1 MTHTGM
7 SQHNVTNIKITKT
20 SQLSGGT
27 HTREIIIEDSDGH
40 ELEIN
45 VFAED
50 GAEDIEATVE

>member
-20 SQLSGGT
+20 SQLSGGSY
-27 HTREIIIEDSDGH
+27 TREVIIETEDGH
-40 ELEIN
+40 EIEID
-45 VFAED
+45 VYAED

>member
-1 MTHTGM
+1 MTHM
-7 SQHNVTNIKITKT
+7 DINEHNVKNIKITKT